1 MSSSARP
8 LAVLALG
15 LLAACGK
22 TDAPAPSGPTV
33 AEARKLIAEAGF
45 PEGRGFPKLEVLYNT
60 DEYHRQIAAAIQE
73 MWRVNLG
80 VSVELRNVEF
90 PIMMGM
96 VQNGEFQIA
105 RQGYIGEYSDPLA
118 FLELFTED
126 SRSNSTGW
134 HSKEYEGFLASSND
148 ATDPASAPRSFS
160 RRRN

>member
-1 MSSSARP
+1 MCSSARR

-22 TDAPAPSGPTV
+22 KDSAAATSTGT

-90 PIMMGM
+90 PVMMGM
-96 VQNGEFQIA
+96 VQQGEFQIA

-134 HSKEYEGFLASSND
+134 RSKDYESLAPNEGD
-148 ATDPASAPRSFS
+148 DEDLAQAA
-160 RRRN
+160 